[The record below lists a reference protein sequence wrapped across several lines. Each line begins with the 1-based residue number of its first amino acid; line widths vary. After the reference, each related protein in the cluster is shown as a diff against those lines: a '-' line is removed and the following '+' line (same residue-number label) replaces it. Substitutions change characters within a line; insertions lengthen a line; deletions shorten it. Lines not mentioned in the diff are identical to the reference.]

1 MRMIPISPARRCM
14 QIHRDLS
21 HETLRSHARGRS
33 LHAPPLTLAQLYDLC
48 GEVNE
53 DVRNV
58 RLRTDFCVVWLGEVP
73 EGSTA
78 YASSLTHQDAEHA
91 RVLVC
96 VHCDG
101 AQASTVLWYDGHLA
115 ATCSDEALRAT
126 HELLRVHDMR
136 MGSFQTLNT
145 AFARLK
151 EWGPTRQAAVVC
163 TAAKAACGGLDPIEA
178 VEELPPSDAFVVQH
192 DGLAKGS
199 DLAFADVL
207 THVLAPAMAP
217 EPMFNSNVRLFF

>member
-1 MRMIPISPARRCM
+1 M

-33 LHAPPLTLAQLYDLC
+33 LHAPPLTMAQLYDLC

-58 RLRTDFCVVWLGEVP
+58 RRRSEFCVVWLGDVP
-73 EGSTA
+73 EGATA
-78 YASSLTHQDAEHA
+78 YASSLTHHDAEHA
-91 RVLVC
+91 RVIVF
-96 VHCDG
+96 VHFDG
-101 AQASTVLWYDGHLA
+101 SQVGTVLWYNGQIA

-126 HELLRVHDMR
+126 HEVLRAHDMS
-136 MGSFQTLNT
+136 MGSFQALHT

-199 DLAFADVL
+199 DLAIADVL
-207 THVLAPAMAP
+207 THVIAPAAQ
-217 EPMFNSNVRLFF
+217 EPMFNSNLRMFF